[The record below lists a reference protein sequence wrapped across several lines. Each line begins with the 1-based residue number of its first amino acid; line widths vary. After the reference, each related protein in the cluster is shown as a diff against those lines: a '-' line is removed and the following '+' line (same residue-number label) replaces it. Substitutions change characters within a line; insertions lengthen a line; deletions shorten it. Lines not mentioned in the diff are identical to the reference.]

1 MSTDEVPAAA
11 VDDTVPIAPAVLEQ
25 FPVELAIEVASFQTT
40 ADEVQALSVG
50 RFVYLQK
57 PAKLVVD
64 VLANRQ
70 RIAQGELVE
79 VEGELALRITAVNPR
94 PQ

>member
-1 MSTDEVPAAA
+1 MTDAESTGPTEAQLDPE
-11 VDDTVPIAPAVLEQ
+11 TLKRL
-25 FPVELAIEVASFQTT
+25 PVELSIEVASFQTS

-57 PAKLVVD
+57 PAKLIVD

-70 RIAQGELVE
+70 RVAQGELVE
-79 VEGELALRITAVNPR
+79 VEGELALRIITVNPR
-94 PQ
+94 T

>member
-1 MSTDEVPAAA
+1 MTDADSSSPTDGLLDPEA
-11 VDDTVPIAPAVLEQ
+11 LKG
-25 FPVELAIEVASFQTT
+25 FPVELSIEVASFQTS

-57 PAKLVVD
+57 PAKLIVD

-70 RIAQGELVE
+70 RVAQGELVE
-79 VEGELALRITAVNPR
+79 VEGELALRIIAVNPR
-94 PQ
+94 H